1 MMCAEESAWEN
12 ISIQHPTCPHTVA
25 SMPGAFCFARARA
38 MDRKGLRG
46 GAEDIESAGEMVGRV
61 HSIDSFTAVDGHGIR
76 LIAFLQGCRKRC
88 AFCCNVDS
96 TNASASKGMV
106 MTVDGV
112 LSKLARNRKYYAASG
127 GGLTLSGGECLLQ
140 PDFVKALA
148 TGSKALGLTTAIDTA
163 AEGNETVWN
172 EILPHVDIVLLCV
185 KSTNRAKYHRITGTD
200 ADEYDTMRNFLR
212 ELDRRKIDTWLRFV
226 LMTDDDERFQ
236 QYRTNDADELRD
248 LAALAKS
255 HDGCV
260 RGVELLPY
268 HRFGV
273 YKFAELGLEYK
284 LDGMKTPT
292 MDEIQR
298 AVDFLRA
305 EGVTVVY

>member
-1 MMCAEESAWEN
+1 
-12 ISIQHPTCPHTVA
+12 
-25 SMPGAFCFARARA
+25 

-236 QYRTNDADELRD
+236 KYRTNDADELRD

-292 MDEIQR
+292 IDEIQR